1 VPAETE
7 VYLYAR
13 HPRMTVLDGI
23 WSRVIKTAEAGA
35 LATETTMTMT
45 LVGSDYD
52 ILPNDALTTLID
64 RRLREVGGVT
74 YTLDEQA
81 FSEALRKTVLTDT
94 ALPLG
99 SQQTVRPMDEP
110 VSIGSTDA
118 GDVSWVVPM
127 GWFMTATNVPG
138 VSNHSW
144 QATACTGGTIGRKA
158 MVVAAKTLA
167 LSAMDLFTDPMQVKA
182 ARESFEKRR
191 AGFQYNSR
199 IPADMKPPLNYRD
212 IN

>member
-1 VPAETE
+1 
-7 VYLYAR
+7 
-13 HPRMTVLDGI
+13 
-23 WSRVIKTAEAGA
+23 
-35 LATETTMTMT
+35 
-45 LVGSDYD
+45 
-52 ILPNDALTTLID
+52 
-64 RRLREVGGVT
+64 
-74 YTLDEQA
+74 
-81 FSEALRKTVLTDT
+81 
-94 ALPLG
+94 
-99 SQQTVRPMDEP
+99 
-110 VSIGSTDA
+110 
-118 GDVSWVVPM
+118 M

-212 IN
+212 TN